1 MIVFPNAKI
10 NIGLQVLSKL
20 DSGYHE
26 IETIFYPLGL
36 SDALEII
43 PAKEFSFGSS
53 GLPIPGDPNQNLV
66 IKAYQMMKAHFDIPH
81 VAIHLHKIIPM
92 GAGLGGGSS
101 DAAFTLKV
109 LNEMFSICLTTEQ
122 LEDIA
127 RDLGADCAFFI
138 KNKAVF
144 ASGRGDRFELIDL
157 DLSRYKI
164 VIVKP
169 KIHLSTAWAFSQL
182 KPSRRE
188 LSLKELIKTPIQEWQ
203 AMIKNDF
210 EEALFPKYP
219 EIKKCKEQLLE
230 KGAIYT
236 SMTGSGSAVFGFFE
250 DVPDVEG
257 MIFLS

>member
-26 IETIFYPLGL
+26 IETIFYPVGL

-43 PAKEFSFGSS
+43 PAKEFTFGSS
-53 GLPIPGDPNQNLV
+53 GLPIPGDSNQNLV
-66 IKAYQMMKAHFDIPH
+66 IKAYQMMKNRFDIPP

-109 LNEMFSICLTTEQ
+109 LNEMFSICLTVRQ
-122 LEDIA
+122 LEDMA
-127 RDLGADCAFFI
+127 RELGADCAFFI
-138 KNKAVF
+138 QNKAVF
-144 ASGRGDRFELIDL
+144 ASGRGDRFEIIDL
-157 DLSRYKI
+157 DLSPYKI

-169 KIHLSTAWAFSQL
+169 EIHLSTAWAFSQL
-182 KPSRRE
+182 KPLRRE
-188 LSLKELIKTPIQEWQ
+188 VSLKELINYPIQEWQ
-203 AMIKNDF
+203 VKIKNDF

-219 EIKKCKEQLLE
+219 EIKNSKEQLLE
-230 KGAIYT
+230 KGAIYA
-236 SMTGSGSAVFGFFE
+236 SMTGSGSAVFGLFE
-250 DVPDVEG
+250 DVPNIEG
-257 MIFLS
+257 MIFSS

>member
-53 GLPIPGDPNQNLV
+53 GLSIPGDPNQNLV
-66 IKAYQMMKAHFDIPH
+66 IKAYQMMKDRFDLPP

-101 DAAFTLKV
+101 DAAYTLKV
-109 LNEMFSICLTTEQ
+109 LNEMFSICLTLEQ
-122 LEDIA
+122 LEDMA

-138 KNKAVF
+138 QNKAVF
-144 ASGRGDRFELIDL
+144 ASGRGDRFETIDL
-157 DLSRYKI
+157 DLSIYKI

-169 KIHLSTAWAFSQL
+169 EVHLSTAWAFSQL
-182 KPSRRE
+182 KPAKRE
-188 LSLKELIKTPIQEWQ
+188 LSLKKLINFPVKDWQ
-203 AMIKNDF
+203 DQIKNDF
-210 EEALFPKYP
+210 EEVLFFKHP
-219 EIKKCKEQLLE
+219 EIKRSKNLLIQE
-230 KGAIYT
+230 GAIYA
-236 SMTGSGSAVFGFFE
+236 SMTGSGSAVFGLFE
-250 DVPDVEG
+250 EVPNIKG
-257 MIFLS
+257 IIFSY